1 MPSKISVFVA
11 LVVIAVAVTP
21 ASVSAQTANTGLAG
35 PLPLGHGR
43 VFVYRVWEGGE
54 RIHPTVRLDGQPV
67 VRVAPDS
74 YFWLDLLSGQYEIKA
89 APRTKLIAKID
100 LRAGEEH
107 YVRIDFDLKRTNL
120 RFESIVV
127 DRDEALRE
135 LALLG
140 YEGFIGKG
148 SRHDQVAI
156 IGDIEGGASVVRRF
170 LESGR
175 SIIVG
180 SSDFEWEGG
189 NDLLTDW
196 GHLASKNT
204 LANAVRDVD
213 IVFVVGDWLLSAQTL
228 NGLNGLS
235 GKIVVDLT
243 VPWRIG
249 SDGYP
254 EKTTTASTAEELQL
268 RLPDALVVKAFLP
281 FEMWNDNVE
290 PSFENIIS
298 APVASNF
305 KEAKELAAEY
315 FAGMGLDPVDFG
327 PLRFARQIE
336 AMQAIQLVTAI
347 RDDREAWGIQLR
359 RDWRS
364 ECHWDQASL
373 KPVADAVDLAEL
385 SRIVDQPEEGC

>member
-1 MPSKISVFVA
+1 MPSKIPVFIA
-11 LVVIAVAVTP
+11 LVVIAAAVTP
-21 ASVSAQTANTGLAG
+21 ATVSAQTVDTGSAE

-43 VFVYRVWEGGE
+43 VFVYRFGAGGY
-54 RIHPTVRLDGQPV
+54 RIHPTIRLDGQPV
-67 VRVAPDS
+67 ERVAPDS

-107 YVRIDFDLKRTNL
+107 YVRIDFNLKRTNL

-127 DRDEALRE
+127 DRDTALRE
-135 LALLG
+135 LAHLG
-140 YEGFIGKG
+140 YEGIVGIGP
-148 SRHDQVAI
+148 RHEQVAI

-180 SSDFEWEGG
+180 SNDPDWEGESE
-189 NDLLTDW
+189 LLKDW
-196 GHLASKNT
+196 GHLASKKT
-204 LANAVRDVD
+204 LANAVKDVD
-213 IVFVVGDWLLSAQTL
+213 IVFLVGDWLLSAQTL
-228 NGLNGLS
+228 GDLNGLS

-243 VPWRIG
+243 VPWRTG

-254 EKTTTASTAEELQL
+254 EKTVAASTAEELQL
-268 RLPDALVVKAFLP
+268 RLPDALVVKAFMP
-281 FEMWNDNVE
+281 FEMWNGNVE

-298 APVASNF
+298 APVASDF
-305 KEAKELAAEY
+305 KEAKKSAAEY
-315 FAGMGLDPVDFG
+315 LAGMGLDPVDFG

-336 AMQAIQLVTAI
+336 AMQAIHLGFGI
-347 RDDREAWGIQLR
+347 RDGTEGWGIQLR

-364 ECHWDQASL
+364 KCHWEQESSELVVD
-373 KPVADAVDLAEL
+373 ADDLAKL
-385 SRIVDQPEEGC
+385 AMIVGQPEVGC